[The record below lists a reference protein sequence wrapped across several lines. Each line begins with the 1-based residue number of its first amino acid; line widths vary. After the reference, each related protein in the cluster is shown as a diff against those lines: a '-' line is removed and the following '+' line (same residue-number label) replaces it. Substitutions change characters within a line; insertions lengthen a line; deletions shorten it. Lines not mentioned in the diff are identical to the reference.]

1 MVPPRIPDS
10 SIIPQ
15 TTMKNKL
22 LGTVGLAC
30 GIAAA
35 ACTLSG
41 LAPWIGALFAIAAGI
56 DCLTLGLF
64 GGHDD

>member
-15 TTMKNKL
+15 TTMKDKL
-22 LGTVGLAC
+22 LGIAGLAC

-35 ACTLSG
+35 ACMVSG
-41 LAPWIGALFAIAAGI
+41 LDPWIGSLFAIAAGI
-56 DCLTLGLF
+56 DCLTLSLF
-64 GGHDD
+64 GGHHD